1 MTPQHGVLPTH
12 LATDDERDFRHDDDF
27 PLKLVFN
34 RSRWRYDEPWYY
46 GVSHGL
52 AYVQMFRPSDHV
64 RLSQSPSGGG
74 DGNPA
79 WDFQWFVPDHKVGKL
94 YRFVMRAMYL
104 PYESAEQVERETAGQ
119 RKSLEM
125 SK

>member
-1 MTPQHGVLPTH
+1 VTPQHGVLPTH

-104 PYESAEQVERETAGQ
+104 PYESAEQVARETVGH
-119 RKSLEM
+119 RKSLAM
-125 SK
+125 TR